1 MLTGTAYTGGLPRLE
16 CGMGQWPAQTEN
28 QSTTESRDSGRLPG
42 DHRADPSP
50 PLDKRFRF
58 TRCGFQK
65 GSTISE
71 CVSRAVK
78 FSELWRVSAGLGESA
93 AWLQ

>member
-50 PLDKRFRF
+50 YSGKEISIHKVRFRE
-58 TRCGFQK
+58 G
-65 GSTISE
+65 
-71 CVSRAVK
+71 
-78 FSELWRVSAGLGESA
+78 
-93 AWLQ
+93 